1 MMKKTIVIVDDEP
14 ITRLDLNELLNESG
28 FEVIGE
34 ASDGLDA
41 VEICRKLRPDLVL
54 MDVKMPLLDGI
65 KASKIII
72 TEELAKAVVL
82 LTAYSSSEFVERAKE
97 SGVMAYLVKPVD
109 EKTLI
114 NTIEIALHKGLEIH
128 NMKKEIKKAKEN
140 LEARKIIEKA
150 KGILMKKEKISEE
163 EAYNLMRKISMD
175 KRCSMRKIAETIL
188 LNER

>member
-1 MMKKTIVIVDDEP
+1 MKKTIVIVDDEP

-128 NMKKEIKKAKEN
+128 NMKKEIKKP
-140 LEARKIIEKA
+140 RKI
-150 KGILMKKEKISEE
+150 
-163 EAYNLMRKISMD
+163 
-175 KRCSMRKIAETIL
+175 
-188 LNER
+188 

>member
-1 MMKKTIVIVDDEP
+1 MRKNIVIVDDEP
-14 ITRLDLNELLNESG
+14 ITRMDLHELLNESG
-28 FEVIGE
+28 FNVIGE

-41 VEICRKLRPDLVL
+41 VELCRRLKPDLVL

-65 KASKIII
+65 KASKLIM
-72 TEELAKAVVL
+72 TEELTKAVVL

-97 SGVMAYLVKPVD
+97 SGVMAYLVKPVE

-114 NTIEIALHKGLEIH
+114 NTIEIALHKGYEIQ
-128 NMKKEIKKAKEN
+128 NMKNEIKIAREN

-150 KGILMKKEKISEE
+150 KGILMTKENISEK
-163 EAYNLMRKISMD
+163 EAYNLMRKVSMD